1 VILLLLGINILS
13 HSTEWWFIYPGAVL
27 AVIAFVLYPQCLG
40 ELRAWLERR

>member
-1 VILLLLGINILS
+1 
-13 HSTEWWFIYPGAVL
+13 VL